1 MNRWLLK
8 PHSHSVF
15 LRSWFNDTL
24 LIPCA
29 LPLILLVYR
38 CLKLRPHDD
47 PPTILE
53 ITGHLVLWS
62 VFFEWIGPHLV
73 KHATGDWLDV
83 LAYFAGA
90 TVAAVWWHRASLWQ
104 WVDLRR

>member
-1 MNRWLLK
+1 MNRWLVK

-47 PPTILE
+47 PPTMLE

-90 TVAAVWWHRASLWQ
+90 AVAALWWHRASLWQ